1 MKKLSNFRTRFRCDT
16 LTIAVFLRDNFNCS
30 AGLAQ
35 RRGLAQTLLNYSGV
49 VHFTI
54 VHMGSPQTKGQ
65 CFVQHCSQC
74 ESFIQNKDLFLMLK
88 FSGADES
95 SLPF

>member
-54 VHMGSPQTKGQ
+54 VHMGSPQTEGQ
-65 CFVQHCSQC
+65 CFVHHCSQC
-74 ESFIQNKDLFLMLK
+74 ELVLYKTK
-88 FSGADES
+88 TS
-95 SLPF
+95 S

>member
-1 MKKLSNFRTRFRCDT
+1 MKKLPNFRTRFRCDT

-35 RRGLAQTLLNYSGV
+35 RHGLAQTLLNHSGV

-54 VHMGSPQTKGQ
+54 VPMGSPQTGGQ
-65 CFVQHCSQC
+65 SFVHHCSQC
-74 ESFIQNKDLFLMLK
+74 ESFIQNKDLVLLDVK
-88 FSGADES
+88 I
-95 SLPF
+95 